1 MEVTHLLKLSEEE
14 RQKLDMHSM
23 LNIINVIIRNLEKLS
38 ERHPESNLFREALKT
53 SDNFKSFIVN
63 NNKEAFSN
71 AAVGSFHKSLTALMN
86 KAREVYANDS
96 MIGSHLD
103 NLDNILMILDK
114 RSDELMARWA
124 LPDLMLDI
132 SKDRLKS
139 DLKEFL
145 EAMEFNSGSAYHI
158 VFNPTEKGNSDYFV
172 NLDIHSGEPYIRM
185 PLAIKDALFD
195 LLANAR
201 KYTPRGGNIH
211 LHIDARPEELQ
222 IEVADNGIGIPPDEM
237 EKVLSY
243 GGRGSN
249 VMQIPTMGSG
259 YGLTKTLASVQRY
272 SGRMW
277 IDSEENTGTRIQ
289 IKIPLI

>member
-38 ERHPESNLFREALKT
+38 EQHPESNLFLEALKT
-53 SDNFKSFIVN
+53 ADNFKSFIVN

-71 AAVGSFHKSLTALMN
+71 AAVGSFHKSLTTLIN
-86 KAREVYANDS
+86 KARDSYASDP
-96 MIGSHLD
+96 MIASRLD

-139 DLKEFL
+139 DLMEFL
-145 EAMEFNSGSAYHI
+145 EAMEINSGGAYHI

-201 KYTPRGGNIH
+201 KYTPRGGNIQV
-211 LHIDARPEELQ
+211 HIDARPEELQ

-237 EKVLSY
+237 EKVLSF

-272 SGRMW
+272 DGRMW
-277 IDSEENTGTRIQ
+277 IDSEENKGTRIQ
-289 IKIPLI
+289 IKIPVI